1 MPEGGVCMATDSAVT
16 GGQIGGE
23 PELYAVS
30 YGRIT
35 NVLQLPKERSMSK
48 FIIALCVAI
57 LALVACQPSETAVQ
71 VAVQQTLTAAPT
83 SAPTATPAPTDTAV
97 PTPTPTLEP
106 TATPEPTETAVPP
119 TSTPVSIADI
129 DLEPLLLQDG
139 DLPPHLVPDFVSRE
153 LTSQWMTLEDLQ
165 ADNFINQ
172 EFYNTDRKSS
182 GGAVI
187 IYLYENIK
195 EADRAYEQIA
205 PAIDWF
211 PTEVDDV
218 GEKAKMQHD
227 TPQHHLIFK
236 RCGAFVYIW
245 MIDVREYDIVTYA
258 QRLDGRLSAVI
269 CPGQ

>member
-1 MPEGGVCMATDSAVT
+1 MFRFTIVIVVLLSA
-16 GGQIGGE
+16 
-23 PELYAVS
+23 L
-30 YGRIT
+30 
-35 NVLQLPKERSMSK
+35 LLM
-48 FIIALCVAI
+48 
-57 LALVACQPSETAVQ
+57 VACQPSEQAVQ
-71 VAVQQTLTAAPT
+71 VAIEQTLAAAPT
-83 SAPTATPAPTDTAV
+83 DIPAPTIAA
-97 PTPTPTLEP
+97 TPTSIPPSPTSPPTDTPSP
-106 TATPEPTETAVPP
+106 TATAVPP
-119 TSTPVSIADI
+119 TATPVQIRQL

-153 LTSQWMTLEDLQ
+153 LNSQWMTLEDLQ

-172 EFYNTDRKSS
+172 DFYNTDRKSS

-218 GEKAKMQHD
+218 GEKAKMQHN

-236 RCGAFVYIW
+236 RCGAFVFIW
-245 MIDVREYDIVTYA
+245 MLDVRDFDFMSYA

-269 CPGQ
+269 CAE

>member
-1 MPEGGVCMATDSAVT
+1 MFRFTIVIVLLSA
-16 GGQIGGE
+16 
-23 PELYAVS
+23 L
-30 YGRIT
+30 
-35 NVLQLPKERSMSK
+35 LLM
-48 FIIALCVAI
+48 
-57 LALVACQPSETAVQ
+57 VACQPSEQAVQ
-71 VAVQQTLTAAPT
+71 VAIEQTLAAAPT
-83 SAPTATPAPTDTAV
+83 DIPAPTIAATPTSIPPSPTSPPTDTPSPTATGTAV
-97 PTPTPTLEP
+97 PQ
-106 TATPEPTETAVPP
+106 TATPVQI
-119 TSTPVSIADI
+119 SKL

-153 LTSQWMTLEDLQ
+153 LNSQWMTLEDLT

-172 EFYNTDRKSS
+172 DFYNTDRKSS

-218 GEKAKMQHD
+218 GEKAKMQHN

-245 MIDVREYDIVTYA
+245 MIDVREYDIITYA

-269 CPGQ
+269 CAE